1 MKLVVPDASVILKW
15 VLPSDAEPDAAAAL
29 RLRDA
34 AAAGKLALRAPALW
48 LYEVGNILTRNFPAQ
63 ALVLLE
69 SLIAFGIPE
78 GNAGEPWRKQAV
90 TLVRDYRVTFYD
102 AAYHALALVERGT
115 FITADKKY
123 FAKAKQA
130 GAVALLAEFR

>member
-1 MKLVVPDASVILKW
+1 MRLVVPDASVILKW

-63 ALVLLE
+63 ALALLE

-78 GNAGEPWRKQAV
+78 GNAWEPWRKQAV

-102 AAYHALALVERGT
+102 AAYHALALVEHGT

-123 FAKAKQA
+123 FAKTEQA